1 MAIFVASVQVGPSL
15 GPLIGGYVTVNKD
28 WRWTQWVLLMG
39 LAIVFTITLGM
50 SETYKKV
57 ILQRRAKR
65 LGIPGPPGQ
74 EGTLVEKVKFFATK
88 TVVRPLHMLCTESI
102 VTLFDIYVAFNFGL
116 LNAFFAAFSWVF
128 ETVYGFSLGITGLTY
143 LGQTVGSMVGLAIML
158 YVYNYVWAAQS
169 RRAQV
174 EGQKVPPERR
184 LIIAKLGAPLIP
196 VS

>member
-15 GPLIGGYVTVNKD
+15 GPLIGGYVTVNRN

-39 LAIVFTITLGM
+39 LAIVFAITLGM

-57 ILQRRAKR
+57 ILQHRAKK

-74 EGTLVEKVKFFATK
+74 EGTITQQVKFFATK
-88 TVVRPLHMLCTESI
+88 TIVRPLHMLCTEPI

-128 ETVYGFSLGITGLTY
+128 ENVYGFRLGPTGLTY

-158 YVYNYVWAAQS
+158 YVYKYTWAPQTQRLKA
-169 RRAQV
+169 

-196 VS
+196 IS